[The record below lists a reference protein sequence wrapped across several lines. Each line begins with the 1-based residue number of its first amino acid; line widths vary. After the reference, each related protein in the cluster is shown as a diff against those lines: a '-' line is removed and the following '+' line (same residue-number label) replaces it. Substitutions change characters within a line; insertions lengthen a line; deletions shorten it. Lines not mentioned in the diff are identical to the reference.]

1 MKGLKIIPL
10 FLLLMIFSYAGM
22 RFVEANRAMV
32 EITFFQY
39 KSEPTAVGL
48 VVLTS
53 VLVGMVICGFLC
65 CIELLSLYMKNKSL
79 RRKIAALHSQ
89 NTIAQQKQ
97 AKRPAKPSDLSTVSP
112 GGEVH

>member
-22 RFVEANRAMV
+22 RFVEANRIPV
-32 EITFFQY
+32 EIAFFKY

-65 CIELLSLYMKNKSL
+65 CIELLSLYMKNKML
-79 RRKIAALHSQ
+79 RRKIATLHAQ
-89 NTIAQQKQ
+89 NTTQQKQ
-97 AKRPAKPSDLSTVSP
+97 AKRTVDPSDLTTVSP
-112 GGEVH
+112 GGEIH